1 MEKQEKA
8 RGMLKSLLKVP
19 KGVFAMSRPE
29 QHVQIAK
36 SVKVIDWL
44 KTEMLDQQANLFKG
58 LHHAN
63 QHIILDSLASLVMA
77 TYVMARRLGYSYR
90 EIDQVVRHKLREH
103 IREGHQLEE
112 WYGDLSALDDYIN
125 KR

>member
-77 TYVMARRLGYSYR
+77 TYVMARRLGYPYR

>member
-90 EIDQVVRHKLREH
+90 EIDQVVIHKLREH